1 MKILYDHQ
9 AFAMQKYGGISRSF
23 VELCK
28 SMPTNVETIIS
39 LCRSDNVYVK
49 EIMDVLP
56 KETRLDRFMN
66 THQFKGKWYI
76 QVMLN
81 RYREQHS
88 DKNIR
93 MSIDMLKRGYY
104 DVFHPTFFN
113 DYFLPYINGKPF
125 VLTIHDMTPELY
137 PQYFGR
143 SSQQIVMKRKLAS
156 AADAIIAVSEN
167 TKHDVIRILGIPEKK
182 IHVVYHGCSFPIP
195 NEMKQPYAFPYILY
209 VGGRGWFKNFLPFVR
224 SAAPVLKKHGDMKVV
239 CIGKPFTAEETKFF
253 KELGLNGRFV
263 RKYAETDQELS
274 TLYHHALCFV
284 FPSDYEGFG
293 IPILEAYKSDC
304 PVLLSNTSC
313 FPEIAKDAA
322 IYFNKDNSGNYNLA
336 EKLEMIL
343 SMSNSERE
351 SLLAKQR
358 TRLEDFSW
366 KNSAEKMARIY
377 QSLL

>member
-9 AFAMQKYGGISRSF
+9 AFAMQKYGGISRCF

-28 SMPTNVETIIS
+28 SMPKNVETIIS
-39 LCRSDNVYVK
+39 LCKSDNVYVK

-56 KETRLDRFMN
+56 KETRIDRFMN
-66 THQFKGKWYI
+66 SHQFKGKWYI
-76 QVMLN
+76 QMMLN
-81 RYREQHS
+81 RYREHHS
-88 DKNIR
+88 DKNIK
-93 MSIDMLKRGYY
+93 MSIDMLKRGDY

-113 DYFLPYINGKPF
+113 DYFLPHLNRKPF

-143 SSQQIVMKRKLAS
+143 NNQQIVMKRKLAS
-156 AADAIIAVSEN
+156 AADAIVTVSEN
-167 TKHDVIRILGIPEKK
+167 TKQDVTRILGIPEEK

-195 NEMKQPYAFPYILY
+195 NEMTKPFAFPYILY
-209 VGGRGWFKNFLPFVR
+209 VGGRGWFKSFLPFVR
-224 SAAPVLKKHGDMKVV
+224 STAPVLKRHEDIKVV
-239 CIGKPFTAEETKFF
+239 CIGKPFTSEETKFF
-253 KELGLNGRFV
+253 KELGLNGRFI

-304 PVLLSNTSC
+304 PVLLSDTSC

-322 IYFNKDNSGNYNLA
+322 IYFKKDNSGNDNLA

-343 SMSNSERE
+343 SMNNNERE
-351 SLLAKQR
+351 SLLVKQR
-358 TRLEDFSW
+358 TRLADFSW